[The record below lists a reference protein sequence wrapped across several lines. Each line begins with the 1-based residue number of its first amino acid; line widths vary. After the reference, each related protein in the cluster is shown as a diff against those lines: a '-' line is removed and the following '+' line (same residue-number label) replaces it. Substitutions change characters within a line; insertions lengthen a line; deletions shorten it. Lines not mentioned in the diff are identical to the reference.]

1 MQSPAFLLWD
11 VDYTIYT
18 CGSILIIVLIIW
30 QVKKRHQ
37 KLMLTPSKSC
47 CQHQRRDKHRSRE
60 KTPRAN
66 KSSQKEA
73 EKLQK
78 LLSTMKSQGWLPQ
91 KGSVRRLLCR
101 DPSCQI
107 CNTVALE
114 IQQWLV
120 GENKQISPTV
130 AKPSHSCSCLRTLST
145 SSVPF
150 EQSHRRSFQNSRELF
165 LTPGASLTQLID
177 QKSLPQSASQSTGGV
192 SIEEHWSDP
201 LQSIPAPHAFQ
212 DVKTLSSPNLE
223 EPEIPVNWKE
233 KTKSKPTLALMNS
246 DAPEVDL
253 GNTMTF
259 FSHWINPEVKCQRH
273 EELILHP
280 KSEAVADSKTKEVKK
295 VPAPTKD
302 HIKGA
307 NLKVTGKEPETLPCC
322 TKEEQDLTSLDA
334 CTVSSSN
341 ASSKPFKP
349 GAPAI
354 PTKSSPKSTPRSASK
369 SAPNS
374 DCD

>member
-233 KTKSKPTLALMNS
+233 KTKN
-246 DAPEVDL
+246 APEVDL

>member
-1 MQSPAFLLWD
+1 
-11 VDYTIYT
+11 
-18 CGSILIIVLIIW
+18 
-30 QVKKRHQ
+30 
-37 KLMLTPSKSC
+37 
-47 CQHQRRDKHRSRE
+47 
-60 KTPRAN
+60 
-66 KSSQKEA
+66 
-73 EKLQK
+73 
-78 LLSTMKSQGWLPQ
+78 
-91 KGSVRRLLCR
+91 
-101 DPSCQI
+101 
-107 CNTVALE
+107 
-114 IQQWLV
+114 
-120 GENKQISPTV
+120 
-130 AKPSHSCSCLRTLST
+130 
-145 SSVPF
+145 
-150 EQSHRRSFQNSRELF
+150 
-165 LTPGASLTQLID
+165 
-177 QKSLPQSASQSTGGV
+177 
-192 SIEEHWSDP
+192 
-201 LQSIPAPHAFQ
+201 
-212 DVKTLSSPNLE
+212 
-223 EPEIPVNWKE
+223 
-233 KTKSKPTLALMNS
+233 
-246 DAPEVDL
+246 
-253 GNTMTF
+253 MTF